1 MVEGAWE
8 WQLAAACVTSKSAL
22 DWRCRRGRDSLSV
35 PVVERVMSF
44 TSPAI
49 ATGVSARLVN
59 HVLSSMCQHHG
70 HRTSRGVVGEL
81 PAVQLCI
88 R

>member
-1 MVEGAWE
+1 MGVAARGCMCDQQERSRVEVQARWGFPLVA
-8 WQLAAACVTSKSAL
+8 
-22 DWRCRRGRDSLSV
+22 
-35 PVVERVMSF
+35 VVERVMSF

-49 ATGVSARLVN
+49 ATGVSAKLVN

-70 HRTSRGVVGEL
+70 HCTSRGVVGEL